1 MVPLNMFNPS
11 CDFFAYRTKAKLLLW
26 IIFVAGV
33 SCLSLLCCLVCFLRP
48 CGRLLGDRDWAL
60 SSLVYC
66 VFCLVHWYPGSAVVL
81 DCIDS

>member
-1 MVPLNMFNPS
+1 MMRVVPLNMFNPS
-11 CDFFAYRTKAKLLLW
+11 CDFFADRTKAVLLLW
-26 IIFVAGV
+26 IIFIACV

-66 VFCLVHWYPGSAVVL
+66 VFLPCSLVSWVRCGT
-81 DCIDS
+81 